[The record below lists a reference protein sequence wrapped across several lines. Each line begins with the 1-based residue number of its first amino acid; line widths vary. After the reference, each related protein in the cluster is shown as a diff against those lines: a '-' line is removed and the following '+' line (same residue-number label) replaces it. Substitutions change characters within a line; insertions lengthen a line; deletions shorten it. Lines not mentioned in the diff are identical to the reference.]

1 MLWIC
6 QGCTSAYSV
15 GAPAC
20 PQCGSAEYLEEGA
33 EEGVTPEVVVESV
46 PDVEEDEDA

>member
-6 QGCTSAYSV
+6 QRCTTAYSV

-20 PQCGSAEYLEEGA
+20 PQCGSADYAEEGL
-33 EEGVTPEVVVESV
+33 ELGVTPEEVE
-46 PDVEEDEDA
+46 PDEEEEQDG